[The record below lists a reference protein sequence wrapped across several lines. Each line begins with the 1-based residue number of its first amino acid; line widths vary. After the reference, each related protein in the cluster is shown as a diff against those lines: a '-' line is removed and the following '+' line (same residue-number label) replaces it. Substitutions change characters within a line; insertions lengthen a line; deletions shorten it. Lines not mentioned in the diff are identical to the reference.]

1 MYSFPNKSMNGVPS
15 AALASD
21 GLGASMGLN
30 QTTLVYSSRC
40 WGAYLPVYSGRSS
53 AAALTFA
60 VKSLITSR
68 QDLRMAVSLSRANS
82 ESSTPCSLRSAA
94 LSWLFSLLPISRRA
108 FSIFGDEP
116 FSSLSDTFSRSQP
129 STSAWASSSVRESR
143 MRSMASPMRLSRS
156 SST

>member
-1 MYSFPNKSMNGVPS
+1 MYSLPNRFMKGVPS
-15 AALASD
+15 AALARD
-21 GLGASMGLN
+21 AFGASKGLN
-30 QTTLVYSSRC
+30 QTTLVYSPRC
-40 WGAYLPVYSGRSS
+40 LDSFLPVYSGSAS

-60 VKSLITSR
+60 VKSFMTLR

-82 ESSTPCSLRSAA
+82 ESSTPWPLRSAA

-143 MRSMASPMRLSRS
+143 MRSMASPMMLSRS